1 MIPVLVLISI
11 LVDEEKTP
19 TKKYTAVSSYD
30 AKGAPGQVNLAKG
43 EELEEVEADN
53 GGWTRVRNAN
63 GQEGAVP
70 TQILQIIHPKS
81 MTKKKLTATCSF
93 DAKQGLELKLP
104 LNQLYDIIND
114 SDTNLDGG
122 HFSIGS
128 EGRPEPTG
136 KQKVN
141 KNTYKYLL

>member
-1 MIPVLVLISI
+1 MHLFVL
-11 LVDEEKTP
+11 THP
-19 TKKYTAVSSYD
+19 NKYI
-30 AKGAPGQVNLAKG
+30 K
-43 EELEEVEADN
+43 
-53 GGWTRVRNAN
+53 
-63 GQEGAVP
+63 
-70 TQILQIIHPKS
+70 ILQIIHPKS